1 MGSQRMTNTGK
12 RLRVVQWATGNV
24 GLRSLRSLIEHPALD
39 LVGVYVHS
47 IDKAG
52 RDAGELCGLGV
63 VGVKAT
69 NDVSEI
75 LALRADCIAYMPPA
89 CNFAEVA
96 TILASGSNIV
106 TTKGEFQNPA
116 CMEEQD
122 RALIEDA
129 CRQGKSSIHSA
140 GSSPG
145 FATDALPIL
154 LASLQRRLD
163 CMTIDEFADSS
174 SRDSPDMLFNVLGY
188 GRAPSAAE
196 ANRLAQMM
204 LKSRRRSFH
213 LLADAFGVPI
223 DSVEASAEI
232 GIAKH
237 RTRIVAGVIEAG
249 TLGGMRITISG
260 VRHGKPLL
268 RFRANWYVTSEMDV
282 DWELMHSGWRIRV
295 EGDTPLDVKITFP
308 VTLEE
313 YPLMSPGLTAHPAV
327 NAIPAVCAAPPGICT
342 SLDLPQIVPIFGL
355 GTAAR

>member
-1 MGSQRMTNTGK
+1 MSSQLVTSTTK

-24 GLRSLRSLIEHPALD
+24 GSRSLRSLIEHPALD
-39 LVGVYVHS
+39 LVGVFVHS
-47 IDKAG
+47 LEKVG
-52 RDAGELCGLGV
+52 RDAGELCGLGA

-69 NDVSEI
+69 NQLSEI
-75 LALRADCIAYMPPA
+75 LALRADCIAYMPPE
-89 CNFAEVA
+89 CNFDEVA
-96 TILASGSNIV
+96 TILRSGSNIV

-116 CMEEQD
+116 CMEASH

-129 CRQGKSSIHSA
+129 CRHGKSSIHSA

-188 GRAPSAAE
+188 GRAPSVQE

-213 LLADAFGVPI
+213 LLADAFGIPI
-223 DSVEASAEI
+223 DAVEAGAEI

-237 RTRIVAGVIEAG
+237 RTEIVAGVIEAG
-249 TLGGMRITISG
+249 TLAGMRITISG
-260 VRHGKPLL
+260 MRNGKPLL
-268 RFRANWYVTSEMDV
+268 RFRANWYVTSDMDV

-295 EGDTPLDVKITFP
+295 DGDTPLDVKITFP

-355 GTAAR
+355 GSAAH